1 MGTLGSAG
9 QAVGVPN
16 IDDQLQIG
24 KVKVAGHISTH
35 GFCCCSATATLT
47 ARNAGSVTSCQKKT
61 GFVKRQLATVHCSGT
76 VCTVT
81 KLHHKTIM
89 TSHAQQYQDIRDGVR
104 SLCAQFP
111 DEYFRKVDEQRGYP
125 EEFVNALTQAGWM
138 AALIPQEY
146 GGSGLSLTEASVI
159 MEEIN
164 RCGGNSGACHGQMY
178 NMGTLVRHGSK
189 AQKERYLPK
198 IASGE
203 LRLQSMGV
211 TEPTTGTD
219 TTRIKTTAVRK
230 GDRYVI
236 NGQKVWISRVQ
247 HSDLMILL
255 ARTTPLDQVTKKSE
269 GMSIF
274 IVDLHDAVKNGMT
287 IRPILNMVNHETNEL
302 FFDNLEIPAE
312 NLIGE
317 EGKGFKY
324 ILDGLNAERALI
336 AAECIGDGYWFI
348 DRVTKYVKDRIVFG
362 RPIGQNQGVQFPI
375 AKAYINVEAASL
387 MRYEACRLFDAHLP
401 CGAEANM
408 AKLLAADAS
417 WEAANACL
425 QFHGGFGFACEY
437 DVERK
442 FRETRLYQVAP
453 ISTNLILSY
462 VAEHVLGL
470 PRSF

>member
-1 MGTLGSAG
+1 MM
-9 QAVGVPN
+9 
-16 IDDQLQIG
+16 I
-24 KVKVAGHISTH
+24 
-35 GFCCCSATATLT
+35 ATDN
-47 ARNAGSVTSCQKKT
+47 R
-61 GFVKRQLATVHCSGT
+61 FP
-76 VCTVT
+76 
-81 KLHHKTIM
+81 
-89 TSHAQQYQDIRDGVR
+89 DIRDAVR
-104 SLCAQFP
+104 DLCAQFP
-111 DEYFRKVDEQRGYP
+111 NEYFRKVDEARGYP
-125 EEFVNALTQAGWM
+125 AEFVDALTKAGWM

-146 GGSGLSLTEASVI
+146 GGSGLGLTEASVI

-178 NMGTLVRHGSK
+178 NMGTLLRHGSE
-189 AQKERYLPK
+189 AQKRQYLPK
-198 IASGE
+198 IASGD

-219 TTRIKTTAVRK
+219 TTKIKTTAVKK

-236 NGQKVWISRVQ
+236 NGQKVWISRIQ

-255 ARTTPLDQVTKKSE
+255 ARTTPLADVKKKSE

-274 IVDLHDAVKNGMT
+274 IVDLREAIGKGMT
-287 IRPILNMVNHETNEL
+287 VRPILNMVNHETNEL
-302 FFDNLEIPAE
+302 FFENLEIPAE

-317 EGKGFKY
+317 EGQGFKY
-324 ILDGLNAERALI
+324 ILDGLNAERTLI

-348 DRVTKYVKDRIVFG
+348 DKVTAYTKDRVVFG

-375 AKAYINVEAASL
+375 AEAFIETEAANL
-387 MRYEACRLFDAHLP
+387 MRYEACRLFDARQP
-401 CGAEANM
+401 CGAQANM
-408 AKLLAADAS
+408 AKYLAAKAS

-437 DVERK
+437 DIERK

-462 VAEHVLGL
+462 VAEHMLGL

>member
-1 MGTLGSAG
+1 MHT
-9 QAVGVPN
+9 
-16 IDDQLQIG
+16 DHD
-24 KVKVAGHISTH
+24 
-35 GFCCCSATATLT
+35 FE
-47 ARNAGSVTSCQKKT
+47 
-61 GFVKRQLATVHCSGT
+61 
-76 VCTVT
+76 
-81 KLHHKTIM
+81 
-89 TSHAQQYQDIRDGVR
+89 DIRDALR
-104 SLCAQFP
+104 ALCAEFP
-111 DEYFRKVDEQRGYP
+111 AEYFRKVDDERGYP
-125 EEFVNALTQAGWM
+125 EAFVTALTQAGWL

-146 GGSGLSLTEASVI
+146 GGSGLGLTEASVI

-164 RCGGNSGACHGQMY
+164 RSGGNAGACHGQMY
-178 NMGTLVRHGSK
+178 NMGTLLRHGSE
-189 AQKERYLPK
+189 AQKRHYLPR

-203 LRLQSMGV
+203 LRLQSMAV

-219 TTRIKTTAVRK
+219 TTKIKTTAVRN

-255 ARTTPLDQVTKKSE
+255 ARTTPLAEVTKKSE

-274 IVDLHDAVKNGMT
+274 LVDIKDAIQQGMVVQ
-287 IRPILNMVNHETNEL
+287 PIQNMVNHETNEL
-302 FFDNLEIPAE
+302 FFENLEIPAE

-324 ILDGLNAERALI
+324 ILDGLNAERTLI

-348 DRVTKYVKDRIVFG
+348 DKISKYVNERVVFG

-375 AKAYINVEAASL
+375 ARAYINVEAANL
-387 MRYEACRLFDAHLP
+387 MRFKACALFDAHKP

-408 AKLLAADAS
+408 AKMLAAEAS

-425 QFHGGFGFACEY
+425 QFHGGFGFASEY

>member
-1 MGTLGSAG
+1 
-9 QAVGVPN
+9 
-16 IDDQLQIG
+16 
-24 KVKVAGHISTH
+24 
-35 GFCCCSATATLT
+35 
-47 ARNAGSVTSCQKKT
+47 
-61 GFVKRQLATVHCSGT
+61 
-76 VCTVT
+76 
-81 KLHHKTIM
+81 M
-89 TSHAQQYQDIRDGVR
+89 TTPHNDFQDIRDAIR
-104 SLCAQFP
+104 DLCAQFP
-111 DEYFRKVDEQRGYP
+111 PEYFRKVDEERGYP
-125 EEFVNALTQAGWM
+125 EEFVTALTEAGWL
-138 AALIPQEY
+138 AALIPEEY
-146 GGSGLSLTEASVI
+146 GGSGLSLTAASVI

-164 RCGGNSGACHGQMY
+164 RNGGNSGVCHGQMY
-178 NMGTLVRHGSK
+178 NMGTLLRHGS
-189 AQKERYLPK
+189 AQQKQLYLPR
-198 IASGE
+198 IATGE

-219 TTRIKTTAVRK
+219 TTKIKTTAVRK

-236 NGQKVWISRVQ
+236 NGQKVWISRIQ

-255 ARTTPLDQVTKKSE
+255 ARTTPLDEVRKKSE

-274 IVDLHDAVKNGMT
+274 IVDLHQAIGNGMQV
-287 IRPILNMVNHETNEL
+287 RPIPNMVNHETNEL
-302 FFDNLEIPAE
+302 FFDNLEIPVE

-324 ILDGLNAERALI
+324 ILDGLNAERTLI
-336 AAECIGDGYWFI
+336 AAECIGDGRWFI
-348 DRVTKYVKDRIVFG
+348 DKVSAYVKERVVFG

-375 AKAYINVEAASL
+375 ARAHINVEAASL
-387 MRYEACRLFDAHLP
+387 MRFEACRLFDAHQP
-401 CGAEANM
+401 CGAQANM

-425 QFHGGFGFACEY
+425 QFHGGFGFANEY

-462 VAEHVLGL
+462 VAEHILGL